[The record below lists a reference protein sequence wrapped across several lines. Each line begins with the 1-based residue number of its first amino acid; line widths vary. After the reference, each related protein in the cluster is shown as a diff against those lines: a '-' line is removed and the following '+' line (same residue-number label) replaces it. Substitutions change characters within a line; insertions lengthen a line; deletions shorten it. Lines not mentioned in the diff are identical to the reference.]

1 MIMVDVYIGLG
12 SNLESPAEKIRQARI
27 FIAEQAQMSELK
39 FSGLYSSPPM
49 GPKDQS
55 DYVNAVMCIQTDLTA
70 IELLAA
76 LQSIEND
83 FGRDRKV
90 ERWGARTLDLDILLY
105 GGQQIEIP
113 NLKIPHAGLSE
124 RAFVLYPLQE
134 IAPADFLIPG
144 KGMLSSLVSQ
154 CPLGGLEKIT

>member
-1 MIMVDVYIGLG
+1 MVDVYIGLG
-12 SNLESPAEKIRQARI
+12 SNLENPAEKIKQARI
-27 FIAEQAQMSELK
+27 FIAEQSQMSELK
-39 FSGLYSSPPM
+39 FSALYSSPPM
-49 GPKDQS
+49 GPKDQP

-76 LQSIEND
+76 LQNIEND

-105 GGQQIEIP
+105 GSQQVDLP
-113 NLKIPHAGLSE
+113 NLKIPHIGLSE

-134 IAPADFLIPG
+134 IVPADFLIPG
-144 KGMLSSLVSQ
+144 KGMLSSLVSK
-154 CPLGGLEKIT
+154 CPLDGLEKIT